1 MACGS
6 NQHARRLFDGI
17 AREYDLVPDLLSFFQ
32 YRLWRRYLVSRL
44 DVGPDDK
51 VLDLCTGT
59 AGVARQVAARYQS
72 RVVGV
77 DLSTA
82 MLKRARHN
90 IVRHGQENRVSLAA
104 GRAESLP
111 FADDTFD
118 GVCVT
123 FLFRYVDD
131 TESTLQ
137 EIIRVLKPGGRLVL
151 LEFGVPHF
159 WWARLPWYAYTRGFL
174 PLAGGA
180 ISRGWWRVGAF
191 LGPSISRLYQ
201 SQPESKF
208 LDLWGK
214 LGLPD
219 ATLKHLSLG
228 GAVVMWGTKEG

>member
-1 MACGS
+1 MLGPS
-6 NQHARRLFDGI
+6 HKNRLARRLFNGV
-17 AREYDLVPDLLSFFQ
+17 ARGYEGPARFFSLFQ
-32 YRLWRRYLVSRL
+32 YRRWQSFLVSRL
-44 DVGPDDK
+44 AVGPHML
-51 VLDLCTGT
+51 VLDVATGT
-59 AGVARQVAARYQS
+59 GLVAMDLARTS
-72 RVVGV
+72 GARVVGL

-82 MLKRARHN
+82 MLKRAQYN
-90 IVRHGQENRVSLAA
+90 IARHGQQNRVYLAA

-159 WWARLPWYAYTRGFL
+159 WWARMPWYAYTRGFL

-180 ISRGWWRVGAF
+180 ISRGWWRVGTF
-191 LGPSISRLYQ
+191 LGPSISRL
-201 SQPESKF
+201 
-208 LDLWGK
+208 
-214 LGLPD
+214 
-219 ATLKHLSLG
+219 
-228 GAVVMWGTKEG
+228 